1 MESTEFQDMWKRV
14 DERTPKAAGVHELA
28 VVLAKR
34 DKLVAHREG
43 LARWRWIRR
52 RALAD
57 SVAVETGRVLFW
69 APQAVAAAHEAVA
82 TADAARRWGR
92 TELRHPR
99 QHVREAAAALL
110 EAIGQPVAEPGPGQ
124 LLSDLVAVM
133 GAPDEVSAWDD
144 LARRLK
150 TRRPERYPV
159 LTGTQLRQQA
169 LVSGVRE
176 LALPGPV
183 RQRGTSYEAVVAA
196 QEAAR

>member
-1 MESTEFQDMWKRV
+1 MASGEFRDMWQ
-14 DERTPKAAGVHELA
+14 RTPTAFGAVHELA
-28 VVLAKR
+28 VALAKR

-57 SVAVETGRVLFW
+57 SVSVETGRVLFW
-69 APQAVAAAHEAVA
+69 APQAVAGAHEAVA

-92 TELRHPR
+92 LELRHPR

-110 EAIGQPVAEPGPGQ
+110 EAIGEPVPEPGPGQ

-159 LTGTQLRQQA
+159 LTGTQLRARA
-169 LVSGVRE
+169 LVSRVRE

-196 QEAAR
+196 QEAMR